1 MVTMNSFDLL
11 GDADNEDPSQLL
23 ELLQQKINSKKS
35 SVPVV
40 DQVSA
45 AAAAAKF
52 SSQAVKERREGYS
65 GPQNGKRG
73 GAGRGRGGRGSGF
86 GGRNSYSNGNSNGHT
101 PNDLELEKDSRNVYD
116 MEHGMLNGPGS
127 RRPGGRN
134 QSEGDR
140 HSRVQNRSGGMMK
153 EYCGKGNFTS
163 PHDQPE
169 EKHEEL
175 VAVVKEIISDE
186 KVEQSD
192 APASEA
198 NKEIDELKTNE
209 EKEAEAKK
217 AEEEKEMTLEEYEKV
232 LEEKRKAL
240 VAMKAE
246 ERKVEVDNAFESMQL
261 LSLKKG
267 KDEIFVKLG
276 SDKDLVKR
284 KEDADREEKVKK
296 SVSINEFLKPA
307 EGERR
312 NYRSGGGRRDRGHGD
327 RGANRGGDGG
337 HNNNN
342 ARPSPAAPSIADVGH
357 FPSLG
362 GK

>member
-11 GDADNEDPSQLL
+11 GDVDNEDPSQLL

-40 DQVSA
+40 DEVSA
-45 AAAAAKF
+45 AAAKF
-52 SSQAVKERREGYS
+52 PSQAVKERREGHS
-65 GPQNGKRG
+65 GPRNGERG

-101 PNDLELEKDSRNVYD
+101 PNGSELEKDSRNVYD
-116 MEHGMLNGPGS
+116 REHA
-127 RRPGGRN
+127 RRPIRGGRN
-134 QSEGDR
+134 QSDGDS
-140 HSRVQNRSGGMMK
+140 HSRVQNRWGGVIK
-153 EYCGKGNFTS
+153 DHCGKGNFAS

-175 VAVVKEIISDE
+175 VAEVKEIISDE

-198 NKEIDELKTNE
+198 NKERDELKSNK
-209 EKEAEAKK
+209 EKEAEDKKAEDKK

-246 ERKVEVDNAFESMQL
+246 ERKVEVDKAFESMQL
-261 LSLKKG
+261 LSLKKE

-276 SDKDLVKR
+276 SDKDSVKR

-327 RGANRGGDGG
+327 RGANRGGDRGQS
-337 HNNNN
+337 NNY
-342 ARPSPAAPSIADVGH
+342 ARSSPAAPSIADVGH